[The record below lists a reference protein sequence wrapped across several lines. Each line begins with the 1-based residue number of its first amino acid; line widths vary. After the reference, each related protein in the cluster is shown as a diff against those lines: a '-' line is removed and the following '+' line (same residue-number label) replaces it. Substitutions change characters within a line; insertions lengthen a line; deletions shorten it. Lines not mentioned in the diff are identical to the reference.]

1 MLRISEIQVSDDAAI
16 LRLEGEMSG
25 HRVQEA
31 RRVMEEFLRAN
42 RRMTLDVTELLFADR
57 DGIALLQELS
67 RRQVE
72 LINCSPFLAEQLAEQ
87 LAEPLKD
94 TPIEG
99 VQR

>member
-57 DGIALLQELS
+57 DGIALLRELI
-67 RRQVE
+67 RRQVK
-72 LINCSPFLAEQLAEQ
+72 LINCSPFLTEQLAEQ
-87 LAEPLKD
+87 LAESFKD
-94 TPIEG
+94 MVTEG